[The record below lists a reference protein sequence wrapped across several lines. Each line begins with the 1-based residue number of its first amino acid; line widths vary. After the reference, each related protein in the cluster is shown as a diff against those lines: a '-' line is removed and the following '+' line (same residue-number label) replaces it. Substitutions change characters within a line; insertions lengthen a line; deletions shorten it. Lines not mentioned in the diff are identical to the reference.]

1 MKLITRLLITAF
13 GLLIVSHTIPGIM
26 IDGLYIALVAA
37 VIIGLLNLIVR
48 PILHILTLPITL
60 LTFGLFVFII
70 NAALFLFAAS
80 FIQGFSVD
88 GFLPAL
94 LGSIIVSIIS
104 TIGNSLTSNK

>member
-1 MKLITRLLITAF
+1 MKIITRLLITAL

-37 VIIGLLNLIVR
+37 MILSLLNLTVR

-70 NAALFLFAAS
+70 NAGLFLFAAS
-80 FIQGFSVD
+80 FIKGFSVD
-88 GFLPAL
+88 GFLAAL
-94 LGSIIVSIIS
+94 AGSVIVSIIS
-104 TIGNSLTSNK
+104 TIGNSLTS